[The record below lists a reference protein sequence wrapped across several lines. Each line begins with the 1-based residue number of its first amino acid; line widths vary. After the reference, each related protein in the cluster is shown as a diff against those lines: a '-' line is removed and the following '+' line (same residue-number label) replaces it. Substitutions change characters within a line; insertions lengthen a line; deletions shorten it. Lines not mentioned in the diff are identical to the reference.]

1 MKTRTKNRGDQH
13 LFIFS
18 VRWFAFLYFYVFLCI
33 SSYSQ
38 TDSLFQYLAIAAKNN
53 PSVLQ
58 KFSEY
63 KAALQK
69 VPQVGSLPD
78 PQLNVGVFLQPM
90 ELVEGK
96 EVAEL
101 RLMQMFPWFGTL
113 KAAKDEM
120 SMMAKAKFESLRDAK
135 LQVFL
140 DVKRTWNELQKI
152 QKETQTSEQNLEI
165 LHTIE
170 RLTLV
175 KFKVDPSGGS
185 NTIPSGWSAPAGTS
199 QSNSG
204 NPEGMQSM
212 KGSSGS
218 QASTSS
224 TQASPMQASSM
235 GSSSGGSGLADL
247 YRVQIEI
254 GELENNISLL
264 RSQLTTISARFNAYL
279 NRPPLSPVHLPDE
292 MTPDSL
298 GLSLLMVSDSMLLH
312 NPMLGMLKYEEQSL
326 DARKKMVTHMGYPML
341 GLGVDY
347 TIINKSEMSTSSM
360 NGKDMIMP
368 MATLTL
374 PIYRKKYNAMKSE
387 AELLKTAN
395 KQNYQA
401 TSNSLQSDYYQ
412 AVQLFKDGE
421 RRMILYDKQSDL
433 AEKTLNIMLKS
444 FSTSGTPLTDILRI
458 RQQTLDYELKK
469 IEAVADYNTA
479 IAWLQRLMAY
489 SPIQ

>member
-1 MKTRTKNRGDQH
+1 MVQ
-13 LFIFS
+13 
-18 VRWFAFLYFYVFLCI
+18 WAAFLYFYVFLCI
-33 SSYSQ
+33 STYSQ
-38 TDSLFQYLAIAAKNN
+38 SDSLNQYLVIAAKNN

-58 KFSEY
+58 KFYEY

-78 PQLNVGVFLQPM
+78 PELNLGVFIQPM
-90 ELVEGK
+90 ELVDGK
-96 EVAEL
+96 QVADI
-101 RLMQMFPWFGTL
+101 RLMQIFPWFGTL

-120 SMMAKAKFESLRDAK
+120 SLMAKAKFESFRDAK
-135 LQVFL
+135 LEVFL
-140 DVKRTWNELQKI
+140 DVKRAWNDLQKF
-152 QKETQTSEQNLEI
+152 QKEIQTSEQNLDI

-175 KFKVDPSGGS
+175 KFKAAPTGASGNTPTGGS
-185 NTIPSGWSAPAGTS
+185 VPAGAS
-199 QSNSG
+199 QTTAG
-204 NPEGMQSM
+204 NPQGMQSM
-212 KGSSGS
+212 KGGSGS
-218 QASTSS
+218 PAGTTSN
-224 TQASPMQASSM
+224 QGSPMQVSSM

-254 GELENNISLL
+254 GELENNVVLL
-264 RSQLTTISARFNAYL
+264 KSQLTTITARFNAYL
-279 NRPPLSPVHLPDE
+279 NRSPLSPVHLPDE

-312 NPMLGMLKYEEQSL
+312 NPMLGMLLYEQQSL
-326 DARKKMVTHMGYPML
+326 DARKRMVTAMGYPML
-341 GLGVDY
+341 GLGVNY
-347 TIINKSEMSTSSM
+347 SVISKSEMSTSSM

-368 MATLTL
+368 MATVTL
-374 PIYRKKYNAMKSE
+374 PIYRNKYNAMKSE
-387 AELLKTAN
+387 AELLKAAN

-401 TSNSLQSDYYQ
+401 TSNSLQSEYYE

-421 RRMILYDKQSDL
+421 RRMILYDKQSNL
-433 AEKTLNIMLKS
+433 AEKTLDIMLKG

-489 SPIQ
+489 SPVQ